1 VLPRLEPY
9 GWPGNVRE
17 LENVLERVAV
27 LFADGAI
34 SDAQLDLE
42 LVTALP
48 ELFEEAPVAAPPPG
62 LRATRQASE
71 QAEVERVVAACG
83 GNLSEA
89 ARRLGV
95 GRSTLYRKLAARA

>member
-1 VLPRLEPY
+1 VLPALEPY

-34 SDAQLDLE
+34 SDDQLDVE
-42 LVTALP
+42 LRAALP
-48 ELFEEAPVAAPPPG
+48 ELFDGGVAPVRQPD
-62 LRATRQASE
+62 LRATRQAQE
-71 QAEVERVVAACG
+71 LAHVERVVAESG

-89 ARRLGV
+89 ARKLGV
-95 GRSTLYRKLAARA
+95 GRSTLYRKLAGKR